1 MIFTCG
7 ESLSHPACQL
17 RRAANF
23 SGRVPVDPMSSTESS
38 SLPSAAAAPVT
49 RAVSAWLT
57 PAELLLLGAVWGSS
71 FLFMRIAAKDFG
83 AFALVEVRLALGAL
97 ILLPFLLR
105 AKDKLTRSHWLR
117 FLGIGI
123 INSAAPFVLFA
134 WAAQRAP
141 AGVVAISNAT
151 VVMFTSL
158 VAFMLFG
165 EKISKRSGMGL
176 IAGFVG
182 VAVLASDKTSGEN
195 VLHAAL
201 AGVFASVLYGFG
213 GNFTKRYLHDLPPSA
228 VAAGTVL
235 CASIVVAPL
244 AVVTWPS
251 TPIPMLSWLSAIML
265 GALCTG
271 LAYFLYYRL
280 LYRIGAPRTST
291 VTYLVPLF
299 GVIWAWVFLGEPLT
313 LGMAIAGALIL
324 GGVALSQQKAPAR
337 KT

>member
-1 MIFTCG
+1 
-7 ESLSHPACQL
+7 
-17 RRAANF
+17 
-23 SGRVPVDPMSSTESS
+23 MSSSEPTVR
-38 SLPSAAAAPVT
+38 PAAAVAPV
-49 RAVSAWLT
+49 ANAWVT
-57 PAELLLLGAVWGSS
+57 PAELLLLGAVWGGS

-83 AFALVEVRLALGAL
+83 AFALVEVRLGLGAL

-105 AKDKLTRSHWLR
+105 VKDRLTPSHWLR
-117 FLGIGI
+117 LLGIGI

-158 VAFMLFG
+158 VAFLLYG
-165 EKISKRSGMGL
+165 EKISRRSALGL
-176 IAGFVG
+176 LAGFVG
-182 VAVLASDKTSGEN
+182 VAVLASGKTSGGS
-195 VLHAAL
+195 VLPAAL
-201 AGVFASVLYGFG
+201 AGVLASILYGFG

-244 AVVTWPS
+244 AVATWPS
-251 TPIPMLSWLSAIML
+251 TPIPALSWLSAVML
-265 GALCTG
+265 GVLCTG

-299 GVIWAWVFLGEPLT
+299 GVIWAWVFLGEPPT
-313 LGMAIAGALIL
+313 VTMAIAGTLIL
-324 GGVALSQQKAPAR
+324 GGVALSQQRAPLR

>member
-1 MIFTCG
+1 
-7 ESLSHPACQL
+7 
-17 RRAANF
+17 
-23 SGRVPVDPMSSTESS
+23 MSSSEPTVR
-38 SLPSAAAAPVT
+38 PTAAASSIADAGT
-49 RAVSAWLT
+49 HAWLT
-57 PAELLLLGAVWGSS
+57 PAELLLLGAIWGGS

-83 AFALVEVRLALGAL
+83 SFALVEVRLALGAV

-105 AKDKLTRSHWLR
+105 VKGKLTASHWLR

-151 VVMFTSL
+151 VVMFTSI
-158 VAFMLFG
+158 VAFLLYG
-165 EKISKRSGMGL
+165 EKISRRSGLGL
-176 IAGFVG
+176 LAGFIG
-182 VAVLASDKTSGEN
+182 VVVLASGKTSGGS
-195 VLHAAL
+195 VLEAAL
-201 AGVFASVLYGFG
+201 AGVLASILYAFG
-213 GNFTKRYLHDLPPSA
+213 GNFSKRYLHDVPPSA

-244 AVVTWPS
+244 AVANWPS
-251 TPIPMLSWLSAIML
+251 APIPALSWLSAVML

-271 LAYFLYYRL
+271 LAYFLFYRL
-280 LYRIGAPRTST
+280 LYRIGAPRSAT

-313 LGMAIAGALIL
+313 VSMAIAGALIL
-324 GGVALSQQKAPAR
+324 GGVALSQQRAPVR

>member
-1 MIFTCG
+1 
-7 ESLSHPACQL
+7 
-17 RRAANF
+17 
-23 SGRVPVDPMSSTESS
+23 MSSSEPTAR
-38 SLPSAAAAPVT
+38 PAAAATSVV
-49 RAVSAWLT
+49 ANSWLT
-57 PAELLLLGAVWGSS
+57 PAELTLLGAVWGGS
-71 FLFMRIAAKDFG
+71 FLFMRIAANDFG
-83 AFALVEVRLALGAL
+83 AFALVEMRLALGAL
-97 ILLPFLLR
+97 ILLPFLWPI
-105 AKDKLTRSHWLR
+105 KNKLTKSHWLR
-117 FLGIGI
+117 LLGIGVL
-123 INSAAPFVLFA
+123 NSAAPFVLFA

-158 VAFMLFG
+158 VAFLLYG
-165 EKISKRSGMGL
+165 EKISRRSGIGL

-182 VAVLASDKTSGEN
+182 VAVLASDRTSGES
-195 VLHAAL
+195 VLSAAL
-201 AGVFASVLYGFG
+201 AGVFASILYGFG
-213 GNFTKRYLHDLPPSA
+213 GNFSKRYLSDLPPSA

-235 CASIVVAPL
+235 CASFAVAPL
-244 AVVTWPS
+244 AIATWPS
-251 TPIPMLSWLSAIML
+251 TPIPAVSWLAAVLL

-313 LGMAIAGALIL
+313 LSMAIAGALIL
-324 GGVALSQQKAPAR
+324 GGVALSQQRTAVR

>member
-1 MIFTCG
+1 
-7 ESLSHPACQL
+7 
-17 RRAANF
+17 
-23 SGRVPVDPMSSTESS
+23 MSSSEPTSVR
-38 SLPSAAAAPVT
+38 PTAAAAPV
-49 RAVSAWLT
+49 AAASSSWLT
-57 PAELLLLGAVWGSS
+57 PAELLLLGAVWGGS

-83 AFALVEVRLALGAL
+83 AFALVEVRLALGAVV
-97 ILLPFLLR
+97 LLPFLLR
-105 AKDKLTRSHWLR
+105 ARDKLTRSHWLR

-158 VAFMLFG
+158 VAFMMFG
-165 EKISKRSGMGL
+165 EKISRRSALGL
-176 IAGFVG
+176 LAGFIG
-182 VAVLASDKTSGEN
+182 VAVLASDKTSGES
-195 VLHAAL
+195 VLPAAL
-201 AGVFASVLYGFG
+201 AGVLASVLYGFG

-235 CASIVVAPL
+235 CASLVVAPL
-244 AVVTWPS
+244 AAATWPS
-251 TPIPMLSWLSAIML
+251 TPIPALSWLSAVML

-299 GVIWAWVFLGEPLT
+299 GVIWAWVFLDEPAT
-313 LGMAIAGALIL
+313 VRMAIAGALIL
-324 GGVALSQQKAPAR
+324 GGVALSQQRAPLR

>member
-1 MIFTCG
+1 MIFVSRA
-7 ESLSHPACQL
+7 SLVQL
-17 RRAANF
+17 L
-23 SGRVPVDPMSSTESS
+23 VQHPMSSSDSS
-38 SLPSAAAAPVT
+38 VRPSAATTPIAPAT
-49 RAVSAWLT
+49 NAWLT

-105 AKDKLTRSHWLR
+105 VRDQIKPSHWLR

-151 VVMFTSL
+151 VVMFTSI
-158 VAFMLFG
+158 VAFLLFG
-165 EKISKRSGMGL
+165 EKISKRSALGL
-176 IAGFVG
+176 LLGFIG
-182 VAVLASDKTSGEN
+182 VAVLASGKTSGGS
-195 VLHAAL
+195 VLPAAL
-201 AGVFASVLYGFG
+201 AGVLASVLYGFG

-228 VAAGTVL
+228 VAAGTVI
-235 CASIVVAPL
+235 CAALVVAPL
-244 AVVTWPS
+244 AFATWPS
-251 TPIPMLSWLSAIML
+251 APVPALSWLSAVML

-299 GVIWAWVFLGEPLT
+299 GVIWAWVFLSEPLT
-313 LGMAIAGALIL
+313 LSMAVAGALIL
-324 GGVALSQQKAPAR
+324 GGVALSQQRASAK
-337 KT
+337 K

>member
-1 MIFTCG
+1 
-7 ESLSHPACQL
+7 
-17 RRAANF
+17 
-23 SGRVPVDPMSSTESS
+23 MSSSNS
-38 SLPSAAAAPVT
+38 SLRSSTAAAPIT
-49 RAVSAWLT
+49 PATSAWLT

-71 FLFMRIAAKDFG
+71 FLFMRIAASDFG

-105 AKDKLTRSHWLR
+105 AKNQIKPSHWLR
-117 FLGIGI
+117 LLGIGI

-151 VVMFTSL
+151 VVMFTSI
-158 VAFMLFG
+158 VAFLLFG
-165 EKISKRSGMGL
+165 EKISKRGAIGL
-176 IAGFVG
+176 LLGFIG
-182 VAVLASDKTSGEN
+182 VATLASGKTSGGS
-195 VLHAAL
+195 VLQAAL
-201 AGVFASVLYGFG
+201 AGVFASILYGFG

-235 CASIVVAPL
+235 CAAIVVAPL
-244 AVVTWPS
+244 AFATWPS
-251 TPIPMLSWLSAIML
+251 TPVPALSWLSAVML

-299 GVIWAWVFLGEPLT
+299 GVVWAWVFLNEPLT
-313 LGMAIAGALIL
+313 LSMAVAGGLIL
-324 GGVALSQQKAPAR
+324 GGVALSQQR
-337 KT
+337 R

>member
-1 MIFTCG
+1 MASS
-7 ESLSHPACQL
+7 ESNL
-17 RRAANF
+17 R
-23 SGRVPVDPMSSTESS
+23 SST
-38 SLPSAAAAPVT
+38 AADPIAP
-49 RAVSAWLT
+49 AVSSWLT
-57 PAELLLLGAVWGSS
+57 PAELLLLGAVWGGS

-105 AKDKLTRSHWLR
+105 VKDQLTLSHWLR
-117 FLGIGI
+117 LLGIGV

-151 VVMFTSL
+151 VVMFTSV
-158 VAFMLFG
+158 VAFLLFG
-165 EKISKRSGMGL
+165 EKISKRSALGL
-176 IAGFVG
+176 LAGFVG
-182 VAVLASDKTSGEN
+182 VAVLASGKTSGGS

-201 AGVFASVLYGFG
+201 AGVFASILYGFG
-213 GNFTKRYLHDLPPSA
+213 GNFSKRYLHDLPPSA

-244 AVVTWPS
+244 AAATWPS
-251 TPIPMLSWLSAIML
+251 TPIPALSWLSAIML
-265 GALCTG
+265 GVLCTG
-271 LAYFLYYRL
+271 LAYFLFYRL

-313 LGMAIAGALIL
+313 LSMAIAGALIL
-324 GGVALSQQKAPAR
+324 GGVALSQKAPAR

>member
-1 MIFTCG
+1 MSTPDT
-7 ESLSHPACQL
+7 SL
-17 RRAANF
+17 R
-23 SGRVPVDPMSSTESS
+23 
-38 SLPSAAAAPVT
+38 PSVAAAPV
-49 RAVSAWLT
+49 VSAWLT
-57 PAELLLLGAVWGSS
+57 PAELLLLGAIWGGS
-71 FLFMRIAAKDFG
+71 FLFMRVAANDFG

-97 ILLPFLLR
+97 MLLPFLLR
-105 AKDKLTRSHWLR
+105 AKAQLKPSHWLR
-117 FLGIGI
+117 LLGIGV

-158 VAFMLFG
+158 VAFLLYG
-165 EKISKRSGMGL
+165 EKISKRSAVGL
-176 IAGFVG
+176 VCGFVG
-182 VAVLASDKTSGEN
+182 VAVLASGKTSGGS
-195 VLHAAL
+195 VLPAAL
-201 AGVFASVLYGFG
+201 AGVFASILYGFG
-213 GNFTKRYLHDLPPSA
+213 ANFTRRYLGDLPPSA

-235 CASIVVAPL
+235 CAALVVAPL

-251 TPIPMLSWLSAIML
+251 APIPALSWLSAIML

-299 GVIWAWVFLGEPLT
+299 GVIWAWVFLSEPLT
-313 LGMAIAGALIL
+313 LSMAVAGALIL
-324 GGVALSQQKAPAR
+324 GGVALSQRRASQPTAK
-337 KT
+337 

>member
-1 MIFTCG
+1 
-7 ESLSHPACQL
+7 
-17 RRAANF
+17 
-23 SGRVPVDPMSSTESS
+23 MSSSEPT
-38 SLPSAAAAPVT
+38 SLRSTTAAAPVAP
-49 RAVSAWLT
+49 AVNAWLT

-83 AFALVEVRLALGAL
+83 SFALVEVRLGLGAL

-105 AKDKLTRSHWLR
+105 VKDQLTASHWLR
-117 FLGIGI
+117 LLGIGI

-141 AGVVAISNAT
+141 AGIVAISNAT
-151 VVMFTSL
+151 VVMFTSI
-158 VAFMLFG
+158 VAFLLYG
-165 EKISKRSGMGL
+165 EKISKRSALGL
-176 IAGFVG
+176 LAGFIG
-182 VAVLASDKTSGEN
+182 VAVLASDKTSGDS
-195 VLHAAL
+195 VLPAAL
-201 AGVFASVLYGFG
+201 AGVLASILYGFG

-244 AVVTWPS
+244 AFMTWPS
-251 TPIPMLSWLSAIML
+251 TPIPPLSWVSGIML
-265 GALCTG
+265 GVLCTG

-313 LGMAIAGALIL
+313 VAMAIAGALIL
-324 GGVALSQQKAPAR
+324 GGVALSQQRAPAN
-337 KT
+337 KK

>member
-1 MIFTCG
+1 
-7 ESLSHPACQL
+7 
-17 RRAANF
+17 
-23 SGRVPVDPMSSTESS
+23 MSSSEPT
-38 SLPSAAAAPVT
+38 SLRSSAAAAPIAT
-49 RAVSAWLT
+49 ATWLT

-83 AFALVEVRLALGAL
+83 AFALVEMRLVLGAL

-105 AKDKLTRSHWLR
+105 VKDQIKPSHWLR

-151 VVMFTSL
+151 VVMFTSI
-158 VAFMLFG
+158 VAFLLFG
-165 EKISKRSGMGL
+165 EKISKRSALGL
-176 IAGFVG
+176 LLGFIG
-182 VAVLASDKTSGEN
+182 VAVLASGKTSGSS
-195 VLHAAL
+195 VLPAAL
-201 AGVFASVLYGFG
+201 AGVFASLLYGFG

-228 VAAGTVL
+228 VAAGTVM
-235 CASIVVAPL
+235 CAAIVVAPL
-244 AVVTWPS
+244 AFSTWPS
-251 TPIPMLSWLSAIML
+251 APVPALSWLSAVML
-265 GALCTG
+265 GVLCTG

-299 GVIWAWVFLGEPLT
+299 GVIWAWVFLSEPLT
-313 LGMAIAGALIL
+313 LSMAVAGALIL
-324 GGVALSQQKAPAR
+324 GGVALSQQRAPA
-337 KT
+337 KK

>member
-1 MIFTCG
+1 
-7 ESLSHPACQL
+7 
-17 RRAANF
+17 
-23 SGRVPVDPMSSTESS
+23 MSSSESTS
-38 SLPSAAAAPVT
+38 MRPTAAAAPV
-49 RAVSAWLT
+49 ANAWLT

-83 AFALVEVRLALGAL
+83 SFALVEVRLALGAL

-105 AKDKLTRSHWLR
+105 VKDRLTPSHWLR
-117 FLGIGI
+117 LLCIGI

-141 AGVVAISNAT
+141 AGVVAISNST
-151 VVMFTSL
+151 VVMFTSI
-158 VAFMLFG
+158 VAFLLYG
-165 EKISKRSGMGL
+165 EKISKRSALGL
-176 IAGFVG
+176 LAGFIG
-182 VAVLASDKTSGEN
+182 VAVLASGKTSGGS
-195 VLHAAL
+195 VLSAAM
-201 AGVFASVLYGFG
+201 AGVFASLLYGFG

-235 CASIVVAPL
+235 CASLVVAPL
-244 AVVTWPS
+244 AAATWPS
-251 TPIPMLSWLSAIML
+251 TPIPALSWLAAVML

-280 LYRIGAPRTST
+280 LYRIGAPRTSM

-299 GVIWAWVFLGEPLT
+299 GVIWAWVFLKEPLT
-313 LGMAIAGALIL
+313 ISMAIAGALIL
-324 GGVALSQQKAPAR
+324 GGVALSQQRAPAR

>member
-1 MIFTCG
+1 
-7 ESLSHPACQL
+7 
-17 RRAANF
+17 
-23 SGRVPVDPMSSTESS
+23 MSSPDS
-38 SLPSAAAAPVT
+38 SLRPQA
-49 RAVSAWLT
+49 AVSSLAPASNAWLT

-83 AFALVEVRLALGAL
+83 VFALVEVRLALGAL

-105 AKDKLTRSHWLR
+105 AKSQIKPSHWLR
-117 FLGIGI
+117 LLGIGI

-151 VVMFTSL
+151 VVMFTSI
-158 VAFMLFG
+158 VAFLLFG
-165 EKISKRSGMGL
+165 EKISKRGAIGL
-176 IAGFVG
+176 LRGFIG
-182 VAVLASDKTSGEN
+182 VATLASGKTSGGS
-195 VLHAAL
+195 VLQAAL
-201 AGVFASVLYGFG
+201 AGVFASILYGFG

-235 CASIVVAPL
+235 CAAIVVAPL
-244 AVVTWPS
+244 AFATWPS
-251 TPIPMLSWLSAIML
+251 TPVPALSWLSAVML

-299 GVIWAWVFLGEPLT
+299 GVIWAWVFLNEPLT
-313 LGMAIAGALIL
+313 LSMAVAGALIL
-324 GGVALSQQKAPAR
+324 GGVALSQQR
-337 KT
+337 R